1 MSNNWDSTK
10 NKRLI
15 MRNKWN
21 NMNKINDLKGK
32 KSKDRLDKELKE
44 KQEKELKDKNRKKDR
59 DRKDKQNKGNKGK
72 KKNAKSKR
80 KLHLEG
86 WCQRCRQNKAQWN
99 CHHCQVLSKNQQRRH
114 YLTKKTNKLNLNRK
128 NQFKKPQKRTIF
140 LTMTMNNLPLS
151 QLKKL
156 KRESLEKKKLYLM
169 MTKMKDSVSSQKKN
183 QLRATNMSLNK
194 EVHLFRSLKRKAYL
208 TMTNKM
214 IFLLPPK
221 SRKKWSLQF
230 DKSQSKP
237 KEVCFLDKKNKPQW
251 SQRKLL
257 SLLGP
262 NLLLKTKRKHCY
274 LTMNRTISNLQ
285 KKLNLQS
292 RKLKYL
298 LLSRKRKEDFLMM
311 TNLNQFHRSLLQL
324 QFNKFQKKLQC
335 RFQHQRKRVS
345 LTMMKDN
352 HFPKRQN
359 LRLNLLKRKELS
371 LTMISQTTSL
381 QLLKRPLSQLK
392 NQNQIYLRTMMTIF
406 QWLKSQRNLQ
416 LKTKRNYSTI
426 LIENGNQ
433 LYKNIIWTNYWSSC
447 CPLFLAIYLC
457 CDPIFY
463 LFYACYHLFDEAY

>member
-1 MSNNWDSTK
+1 
-10 NKRLI
+10 
-15 MRNKWN
+15 
-21 NMNKINDLKGK
+21 
-32 KSKDRLDKELKE
+32 
-44 KQEKELKDKNRKKDR
+44 
-59 DRKDKQNKGNKGK
+59 
-72 KKNAKSKR
+72 
-80 KLHLEG
+80 
-86 WCQRCRQNKAQWN
+86 
-99 CHHCQVLSKNQQRRH
+99 
-114 YLTKKTNKLNLNRK
+114 
-128 NQFKKPQKRTIF
+128 
-140 LTMTMNNLPLS
+140 
-151 QLKKL
+151 
-156 KRESLEKKKLYLM
+156 
-169 MTKMKDSVSSQKKN
+169 
-183 QLRATNMSLNK
+183 
-194 EVHLFRSLKRKAYL
+194 
-208 TMTNKM
+208 
-214 IFLLPPK
+214 
-221 SRKKWSLQF
+221 
-230 DKSQSKP
+230 
-237 KEVCFLDKKNKPQW
+237 
-251 SQRKLL
+251 
-257 SLLGP
+257 
-262 NLLLKTKRKHCY
+262 
-274 LTMNRTISNLQ
+274 MNRTISNLQ

-433 LYKNIIWTNYWSSC
+433 LYKNII
-447 CPLFLAIYLC
+447 
-457 CDPIFY
+457 
-463 LFYACYHLFDEAY
+463 